1 MGRGLPI
8 LVVEDDA
15 ALREAVCDTLELAG
29 QPVLAAGG
37 GDEALQVLAG
47 SEVALVVSDVR
58 MLPMDGIT
66 LLKEIRSRLPQLP
79 VVLMTAFADVDR
91 AVEAM
96 RAGACDFLL
105 KPFEPQALLEHV
117 LRYRLPEKIDEQGVI
132 AVDAVS
138 KNLFALARR
147 VAQTDATVLLS
158 GESGVGKE
166 VVARHIHQCSARC
179 AGPFVA
185 INCAAIPDS
194 LLEATLFG
202 HEKGAF
208 SGAHSSQAGKFEQAQ
223 NGTLLLDEITEMPL
237 PLQAKLLRVLQERE
251 VERVGGRKPVSL
263 DIRIIATSNR
273 DIADAVASG
282 HFREDLFYRLNVFP
296 LLIPAL
302 RQRIGDIVPLARHF
316 LATHGARAMR
326 RQEMP
331 RERHDVADTLA
342 QGGNQQR
349 KHVQPVEQ
357 ILTKMAT
364 GDRVGDVPIGG
375 GDDADVERYRLPA
388 ADPLHLALLQD
399 PQQLGL
405 QRQRHLGDLVE
416 QERAILRLLELAGL
430 RTVRTAEGSLL
441 VPEERRF
448 EQAVG
453 NRRTVDGDER
463 ARAARRALVDMARH
477 DLLADTT
484 LATQQHRR
492 IGLCHTPGEREK
504 VFRHGVDGDH
514 ALLVD
519 LLRQTVA
526 QYVLEQRLW
535 LERLEE
541 EIAGTGPHRLDCPI
555 DVGKGRHQ
563 DDRQLRQATADF
575 LQQRDAIHR
584 QHAHVTDDERDLAAG
599 QYLQRLIAT
608 AGGENGLSGEFEG
621 VAYRLAQRGI
631 VLDDEDWQSP
641 AHRFHSPQPSRC
653 VVDSSGSRSTN
664 SDP

>member
-29 QPVLAAGG
+29 QPILAAGG

-117 LRYRLPEKIDEQGVI
+117 LRYRLPERIDEQGVI

-251 VERVGGRKPVSL
+251 VERVGGKKPVSL

-273 DIADAVASG
+273 EMADAVASG

-302 RQRIGDIVPLARHF
+302 RQRTGDIVPLARHF
-316 LATHGARAMR
+316 LATHGARAGRAGLRLAPAAEDALQRHAWPGNVRELENVMQR
-326 RQEMP
+326 AVILATAEVVEVAALLLGAQRPVDPAAAPLLPAPAATSAGALPLGSRQPAEL
-331 RERHDVADTLA
+331 RDVERQHILDTLA
-342 QGGNQQR
+342 AVGGSR
-349 KHVQPVEQ
+349 K
-357 ILTKMAT
+357 
-364 GDRVGDVPIGG
+364 
-375 GDDADVERYRLPA
+375 
-388 ADPLHLALLQD
+388 
-399 PQQLGL
+399 
-405 QRQRHLGDLVE
+405 
-416 QERAILRLLELAGL
+416 LAGQRLGMPERTL
-430 RTVRTAEGSLL
+430 R
-441 VPEERRF
+441 
-448 EQAVG
+448 
-453 NRRTVDGDER
+453 
-463 ARAARRALVDMARH
+463 H
-477 DLLADTT
+477 
-484 LATQQHRR
+484 
-492 IGLCHTPGEREK
+492 K
-504 VFRHGVDGDH
+504 
-514 ALLVD
+514 
-519 LLRQTVA
+519 LRQ
-526 QYVLEQRLW
+526 YRDE
-535 LERLEE
+535 
-541 EIAGTGPHRLDCPI
+541 GFLDP
-555 DVGKGRHQ
+555 
-563 DDRQLRQATADF
+563 
-575 LQQRDAIHR
+575 
-584 QHAHVTDDERDLAAG
+584 
-599 QYLQRLIAT
+599 
-608 AGGENGLSGEFEG
+608 
-621 VAYRLAQRGI
+621 
-631 VLDDEDWQSP
+631 
-641 AHRFHSPQPSRC
+641 
-653 VVDSSGSRSTN
+653 
-664 SDP
+664 